1 MHCNL
6 HFVNSFSNFVN
17 RKRICSPGDNV
28 KVTIDL
34 HFKQATKV
42 DEVSLHL
49 IGIAKNKFMKQRP
62 GSTGKLLTGSIE
74 LINKKIEVVKN
85 ADFTTGMHKFRS
97 SFLLPKNLPSSFKF
111 ENNAT
116 SKLTRW
122 KKTGCTIKYKIQ
134 VSVQRPNSPTKKY
147 EYPIEL
153 VRLLDLNE
161 VVPSL
166 NKPREVKT
174 TSANGISKDFVM
186 TAVIPQRG
194 YCSGEDITLKLL
206 VDNGSTVHVKG
217 IDILLVQKIIL
228 ASIINKEPL
237 EKEEE
242 EWAITEATEECEEV
256 PAGEKREFIKVIK
269 VPPLHP
275 DIDNCDL
282 IQVCYRIWIR
292 VKTNEIGKRE
302 TLIIPIIIG
311 SVELK
316 KPEVSKPG
324 ESTGKKTKLTL
335 NLNNTDQSLKHNS
348 NVCTCTCSCAH
359 CSRIKIVTVSDLG
372 SPDGSCAPVSP
383 DIPQTPLSPSVMNFD
398 TAPAIMITS
407 ITPEGVEE
415 EAK

>member
-42 DEVSLHL
+42 DEVYISV
-49 IGIAKNKFMKQRP
+49 IGTAKNKFMKKLP
-62 GSTGKLLTGSIE
+62 GGTGKLLSDNVE
-74 LINKKIEVVKN
+74 LINRKVEVCKN
-85 ADFTTGMHKFRS
+85 ADFTPGMHKFRS

-116 SKLTRW
+116 SKLTLW

-134 VSVQRPNSPTKKY
+134 VTVLRPNSPTKKY
-147 EYPIEL
+147 EYPFEL

-161 VVPSL
+161 IVPPL
-166 NKPREVKT
+166 NKPREVRT
-174 TSANGISKDFVM
+174 TSANGISRDFSM
-186 TAVIPQRG
+186 TVIIPQRG
-194 YCSGEDITLKLL
+194 YVSGEDITLKLI
-206 VDNGSTVHVKG
+206 VDNSSAVHIKG
-217 IDILLVQKIIL
+217 IEISLIQKIIL
-228 ASIINKEPL
+228 ASIVRKEPL

-242 EWAITEATEECEEV
+242 EWIITEASDECEEI
-256 PAGEKREFIKVIK
+256 PAGTKRDFVKVIK

-282 IQVCYRIWIR
+282 IQVCYRLWIR

-302 TLIIPIIIG
+302 TLIIPIVIG
-311 SVELK
+311 SIELQ
-316 KPEVSKPG
+316 KPIMQNEIGV
-324 ESTGKKTKLTL
+324 KKTNLKLDLTK
-335 NLNNTDQSLKHNS
+335 TEHSLKHNS
-348 NVCTCTCSCAH
+348 NVCICTCTCAH
-359 CSRIKIVTVSDLG
+359 CSRIKIVTVSDLS
-372 SPDGSCAPVSP
+372 SPDSSIDPYSHE
-383 DIPQTPLSPSVMNFD
+383 IPQTPLSPTVMSFD
-398 TAPAIMITS
+398 KTPEIMITS

-415 EAK
+415 EAKE